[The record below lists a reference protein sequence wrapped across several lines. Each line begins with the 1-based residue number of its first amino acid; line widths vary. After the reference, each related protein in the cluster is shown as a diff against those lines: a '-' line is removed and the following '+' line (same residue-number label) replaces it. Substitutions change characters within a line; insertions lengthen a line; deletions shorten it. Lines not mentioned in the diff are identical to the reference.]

1 MKDYLS
7 PEERALIC
15 ARQVPAEDLD
25 SLRGWYPVVAAND
38 GLWWRYFGEKRFGE
52 PFFHD
57 TVSCLDQVDRAC
69 VRTAYDAPD
78 GLDGTLAPTAFI
90 FHISRCGSTLLTQLL
105 ASLPDCVVMSEPP
118 VVDSFLRR
126 YYAGMVQGEA
136 GQTLRRIIS
145 ALGQRRFAEER
156 HLFVK
161 LDSWHIASLPLFR
174 KAFPDTHFLFLY
186 REPHE
191 VLASHR
197 RQRGRQ
203 MVPGLVSGAMPELEF
218 VPAAPGDLDGHCV
231 NMLESFFGAACR
243 HADELRLINYRQLP
257 HLVWADLLDFFS
269 IAPAPSQLEAIKSRA
284 GLHSKNGAQFLGD
297 PQAVDSDSS
306 AQCAAIEPYY
316 EKLEQL
322 RQEQEPFR
330 AGEG

>member
-1 MKDYLS
+1 MKDYLT
-7 PEERALIC
+7 PEERGLIC
-15 ARQVPAEDLD
+15 AKLVQEEELE

-38 GLWWRYFGEKRFGE
+38 GLWWRFFGEKRFRE
-52 PFFHD
+52 PFFYD
-57 TVSCLDQVDRAC
+57 TVSCLPQPRLC
-69 VRTAYDAPD
+69 MRTAYDAPD
-78 GLDGTLAPTAFI
+78 RLDGTLAPTAFI

-174 KAFPDTHFLFLY
+174 NAFPDTPFLFLY

-203 MVPGLVSGAMPELEF
+203 MVPGLVDGAMPPLEF
-218 VPAAPGDLDGHCV
+218 TAAEPGDLDGHCV
-231 NMLESFFGAACR
+231 NMLESFFGAARR
-243 HADELRLINYRQLP
+243 HADELLFVNYRQLP
-257 HLVWADLLDFFS
+257 QLLWDDLLDFFAVS
-269 IAPAPSQLEAIKSRA
+269 PAPSHLEAMKSSA
-284 GLHSKNGAQFLGD
+284 GLHSKNGTQFLGD
-297 PQAVDSDSS
+297 PPAS
-306 AQCAAIEPYY
+306 ASGASAPCAAIAPYY
-316 EKLEQL
+316 RQLERL
-322 RQEQEPFR
+322 RQEQGPFR